1 MATIH
6 DVAQRAGVSPI
17 TVSRVINNSGY
28 ASQDTRERVEAAVAE
43 LGYVPNRLARSLR
56 SKRTHTLALVLT
68 DITNPFFTTVAR
80 GVEDTASDAG
90 YTVIFCNTDE
100 SESEEK
106 KYLQVLLQQQV
117 DGILLV
123 PARSSSE
130 SIDVI
135 QKQHTPVVVL
145 DRRLP
150 PDVDVDTVR
159 CENEVGAYHLVRLLI
174 ELGHRQIAILSGPV
188 GVSTAED
195 RLAGYRRAM
204 AEANL
209 GVSEQFVV
217 YGSFNQA
224 SGSELMRDLLAV
236 KPRPTAVFAANNLI
250 CIGALQAIQNAGLR
264 VPEDI
269 ALVSFDDLPP
279 ALLTTPFFTVA
290 AQPAYEMGRRATQ
303 LLLARLAKTSPDPCQ
318 QIILPTEL
326 IVRQSSGQARGFRT
340 MPEHY
345 EENL

>member
-17 TVSRVINNSGY
+17 TVSRVINHSGY
-28 ASQDTRERVEAAVAE
+28 ASQDTRDRVEAAVAE

-56 SKRTHTLALVLT
+56 SKRTHTLALVIT

-100 SESEEK
+100 SESEEI

-123 PARSSSE
+123 PARSTSD
-130 SIDVI
+130 SIDLI
-135 QKQHTPVVVL
+135 RKQNTPVVVL

-150 PDVDVDTVR
+150 PGVEVDTVR
-159 CENEVGAYHLVRLLI
+159 CENELGAYQLVRLLL
-174 ELGHRQIAILSGPV
+174 EMGHQDIAILSGPL

-195 RLAGYRRAM
+195 RLAGDRRAM
-204 AEANL
+204 REA
-209 GVSEQFVV
+209 GVSDEVQIVV

-224 SGSELMRDLLAV
+224 SGSEMMHQLLDRS
-236 KPRPTAVFAANNLI
+236 PRPTAVFAANNLI
-250 CIGALQAIQNAGLR
+250 GIGALHAIQQAGLH
-264 VPEDI
+264 VPEDV
-269 ALVSFDDLPP
+269 ALVGFDDLPP
-279 ALLTTPFFTVA
+279 TLLTSPFFTVS
-290 AQPAYEMGRRATQ
+290 AQPAYEMGKRATQ
-303 LLLARLAKTSPDPCQ
+303 LLLARLTKATTEPCQ
-318 QIILPTEL
+318 EIVLPTEL
-326 IVRQSSGQARGFRT
+326 IVRQSSGQPRA
-340 MPEHY
+340 
-345 EENL
+345 

>member
-17 TVSRVINNSGY
+17 TVSRVINHSGY
-28 ASQDTRERVEAAVAE
+28 ASRDTRERVEAAVIE

-90 YTVIFCNTDE
+90 YMVIFCNTDE

-123 PARSSSE
+123 PARNTPD
-130 SIDVI
+130 SIDLI
-135 QKQHTPVVVL
+135 RKQNTPVVVL
-145 DRRLP
+145 DRRLSP
-150 PDVDVDTVR
+150 GVDVDTVR
-159 CENEVGAYHLVRLLI
+159 CENELGAYQLVRLLI
-174 ELGHRQIAILSGPV
+174 ELGHQRLALLSGPL

-204 AEANL
+204 HEA
-209 GVSEQFVV
+209 GFADESQVII
-217 YGSFNQA
+217 YGQFNQA
-224 SGSELMRDLLAV
+224 SGFEMMHQILELD
-236 KPRPTAVFAANNLI
+236 PRPTAIFAANNLI
-250 CIGALQAIQNAGLR
+250 GIGALHAAQEAGLR
-264 VPEDI
+264 VPEDV
-269 ALVSFDDLPP
+269 AMVEFDDLPP
-279 ALLTTPFFTVA
+279 TLLTSPFFTVA
-290 AQPAYEMGRRATQ
+290 AQPAYDMGQRATQ
-303 LLLARLAKTSPDPCQ
+303 LLLARLTTDASAPCQ
-318 QIILPTEL
+318 EIILPTEL
-326 IVRQSSGQARGFRT
+326 IVRQSSGS
-340 MPEHY
+340 PL
-345 EENL
+345 N

>member
-6 DVAQRAGVSPI
+6 DVARHAGVSPI
-17 TVSRVINNSGY
+17 TVSRVINHSGY
-28 ASQDTRERVEAAVAE
+28 ASKDTRERVEAAVAE

-56 SKRTHTLALVLT
+56 SKRTHTLALVIT

-123 PARSSSE
+123 PARSAPD
-130 SIDVI
+130 SIDLI
-135 QKQHTPVVVL
+135 QKQGTPVVVL

-150 PDVDVDTVR
+150 RDVDVDTVR
-159 CENEVGAYHLVRLLI
+159 CENELGAYQLVRLLI
-174 ELGHRQIAILSGPV
+174 ELGHQRIAILSGPL

-204 AEANL
+204 RDASFADESTLIAF
-209 GVSEQFVV
+209 GA
-217 YGSFNQA
+217 FNQA
-224 SGSELMRDLLAV
+224 SGFEMMRQLLDIQ
-236 KPRPTAVFAANNLI
+236 PRPTAVFAANNLI
-250 CIGALQAIQNAGLR
+250 GIGALHAIQQVGLS
-264 VPEDI
+264 VPGDV

-279 ALLTTPFFTVA
+279 TLLASPFFTVVS
-290 AQPAYEMGRRATQ
+290 QPAYEMGKRATQ
-303 LLLARLAKTSPDPCQ
+303 LLLARLAHTAAEPCQ
-318 QIILPTEL
+318 EIILPTEL
-326 IVRQSSGQARGFRT
+326 IVRQSSGQPRA
-340 MPEHY
+340 
-345 EENL
+345 

>member
-17 TVSRVINNSGY
+17 TVSRVINHSGY
-28 ASQDTRERVEAAVAE
+28 ASQETRDRVEAAVVE

-56 SKRTHTLALVLT
+56 SKRTHTLALVIT

-123 PARSSSE
+123 PACSTPD
-130 SIDVI
+130 SIEMI
-135 QKQHTPVVVL
+135 RKQSTPVVVL

-150 PDVDVDTVR
+150 SGVDVDTVR
-159 CENEVGAYHLVRLLI
+159 CENELGAYQLVRLLI
-174 ELGHRQIAILSGPV
+174 ELGHRDIALLSGPL

-204 AEANL
+204 REAGCGDEAQL
-209 GVSEQFVV
+209 II
-217 YGSFNQA
+217 YGSFTQA
-224 SGSELMRDLLAV
+224 SGSEMMRQLLERD
-236 KPRPTAVFAANNLI
+236 PRPTAVFAANNLI
-250 CIGALQAIQNAGLR
+250 GIGALQAIQQAGLR
-264 VPEDI
+264 VPDDV
-269 ALVSFDDLPP
+269 ALVSFDDLPLT
-279 ALLTTPFFTVA
+279 LLTMPFFTVS
-290 AQPAYEMGRRATQ
+290 AQPAYEMGKRATQ
-303 LLLARLAKTSPDPCQ
+303 LLLARLTKAATEPCQ
-318 QIILPTEL
+318 EIILPTEL
-326 IVRQSSGQARGFRT
+326 IVRQSSGQSRA
-340 MPEHY
+340 
-345 EENL
+345 

>member
-17 TVSRVINNSGY
+17 TVSRVINHSGY
-28 ASQDTRERVEAAVAE
+28 ASQETRERVEAAVIE

-56 SKRTHTLALVLT
+56 SKRTHTLALVIT

-123 PARSSSE
+123 PARSTPD
-130 SIDVI
+130 SIEMI
-135 QKQHTPVVVL
+135 RKQNTPVVVL
-145 DRRLP
+145 DRRLSP
-150 PDVDVDTVR
+150 GVAVDTVR
-159 CENEVGAYHLVRLLI
+159 CENELGAYQLVRLLI
-174 ELGHRQIAILSGPV
+174 ELGHRDIALLSGPL

-204 AEANL
+204 REAEVDA
-209 GVSEQFVV
+209 GAQTVV

-224 SGSELMRDLLAV
+224 SGSEMMRQLLDRN
-236 KPRPTAVFAANNLI
+236 PRPTAVFAANNLI
-250 CIGALQAIQNAGLR
+250 GIGALHAIQHAGLH

-269 ALVSFDDLPP
+269 ALVTFDDLPP
-279 ALLTTPFFTVA
+279 TLLTSPFFTVSS
-290 AQPAYEMGRRATQ
+290 QPAYEMGKRATQ
-303 LLLARLAKTSPDPCQ
+303 LLLARLTTDASAPCQ
-318 QIILPTEL
+318 EIILPTEL
-326 IVRQSSGQARGFRT
+326 IVRQSSGSAVS
-340 MPEHY
+340 
-345 EENL
+345 

>member
-17 TVSRVINNSGY
+17 TVSRVINRSGY
-28 ASQDTRERVEAAVAE
+28 ASPETRARVEAAVTE

-56 SKRTHTLALVLT
+56 SKRTHTLALVIT

-123 PARSSSE
+123 PARGTLD
-130 SIDVI
+130 SIDMI
-135 QKQHTPVVVL
+135 RKQNTPVVVL

-150 PDVDVDTVR
+150 PGAEVDTVR
-159 CENEVGAYHLVRLLI
+159 CENELGAYQLVRLLI
-174 ELGHRQIAILSGPV
+174 ELGHRDIALLSGPL

-204 AEANL
+204 REA
-209 GVSEQFVV
+209 GIDAAAQAII
-217 YGSFNQA
+217 YGSFTQA
-224 SGSELMRDLLAV
+224 SGSEMMRQLLAR
-236 KPRPTAVFAANNLI
+236 PRRPTAVFAANNLI
-250 CIGALQAIQNAGLR
+250 GIGALQAIQQAGLR
-264 VPEDI
+264 VPDDI
-269 ALVSFDDLPP
+269 AIVSFDDLPP
-279 ALLTTPFFTVA
+279 TLLTMPFFTVS
-290 AQPAYEMGRRATQ
+290 AQPAYDMGKRATQ
-303 LLLARLAKTSPDPCQ
+303 LLLARLSKTATEPCQ
-318 QIILPTEL
+318 EIVLPTEL
-326 IVRQSSGQARGFRT
+326 IVRQSSGRPRV
-340 MPEHY
+340 
-345 EENL
+345 

>member
-17 TVSRVINNSGY
+17 TVSRVINHSGY
-28 ASQDTRERVEAAVAE
+28 ASQETRERVEAAVAE

-56 SKRTHTLALVLT
+56 SKRTHTLALVIT

-123 PARSSSE
+123 PARSTLD
-130 SIDVI
+130 SIDLI
-135 QKQHTPVVVL
+135 RKQGTPVVVL

-150 PDVDVDTVR
+150 RDVDVDTVR
-159 CENEVGAYHLVRLLI
+159 CENELGAYQLVRLLI
-174 ELGHRQIAILSGPV
+174 ELRHRRIAILSGPL

-204 AEANL
+204 READL
-209 GVSEQFVV
+209 TDEAHMVV
-217 YGSFNQA
+217 FGSFNQA
-224 SGSELMRDLLAV
+224 SGVEMMRQLLGLD
-236 KPRPTAVFAANNLI
+236 PFPTAVFAANNLI
-250 CIGALQAIQNAGLR
+250 GIGALHAIQQAGLS
-264 VPEDI
+264 VPNDV
-269 ALVSFDDLPP
+269 ALVTFDDLPP
-279 ALLTTPFFTVA
+279 TLLTMPFFTVA

-303 LLLARLAKTSPDPCQ
+303 LLLARLANAAAEPCQ
-318 QIILPTEL
+318 EIVLPTEL
-326 IVRQSSGQARGFRT
+326 IVRQSSGQPRA
-340 MPEHY
+340 
-345 EENL
+345 